1 MIQNPFGSDNTHNS
15 TNQNEQEE
23 NDISSESYYDIFSIN
38 KITKKTLFQFPDN
51 LSLNKLESD
60 FNEEYFKSLFIQ
72 NKKSIKKNKIKFITS
87 TKKKRGKQSKRNP
100 KKEIHSSTTYD
111 NILRK
116 IQTHFLNFLI
126 SFINDCVKSQARN
139 KKVYF
144 KKFNYDM
151 KKQISKAYLDEIKHL
166 TIKNI
171 LEKIEISKKYTRS
184 KSNVNKENLKK
195 FSHDSWFKKLFEM
208 KFLELFEYYYNDA
221 QPLNKISLFGKTIT
235 FSENTFSFNKLIEA
249 NDGKGDFIN
258 ITEMYYINDI
268 KNMEIAKRI
277 KNYSDDALNL
287 QEANN

>member
-166 TIKNI
+166 T
-171 LEKIEISKKYTRS
+171 T
-184 KSNVNKENLKK
+184 
-195 FSHDSWFKKLFEM
+195 LF
-208 KFLELFEYYYNDA
+208 LFYEYKTNYLIYY
-221 QPLNKISLFGKTIT
+221 
-235 FSENTFSFNKLIEA
+235 
-249 NDGKGDFIN
+249 
-258 ITEMYYINDI
+258 
-268 KNMEIAKRI
+268 
-277 KNYSDDALNL
+277 
-287 QEANN
+287 